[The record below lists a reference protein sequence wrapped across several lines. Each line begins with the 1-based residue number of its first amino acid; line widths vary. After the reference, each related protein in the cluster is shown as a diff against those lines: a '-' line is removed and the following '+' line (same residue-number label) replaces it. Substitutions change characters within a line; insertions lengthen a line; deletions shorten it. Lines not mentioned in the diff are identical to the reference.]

1 MIDLI
6 GSSCIKPYCV
16 IDRQSYVS
24 VVLRSRERNKSDFF
38 MPNAA
43 YHPPTFLPGDL
54 ACFTRSLPQ
63 IIPEDART
71 WLKTYDNLYQS
82 YCAKVLLKRPPLSM
96 KEQRRET
103 RVTHAAVDIVATAG
117 R

>member
-16 IDRQSYVS
+16 IDR
-24 VVLRSRERNKSDFF
+24 
-38 MPNAA
+38 
-43 YHPPTFLPGDL
+43 
-54 ACFTRSLPQ
+54 
-63 IIPEDART
+63 
-71 WLKTYDNLYQS
+71 QS